1 MIKQHNSTTEIK
13 HLIILIITIILAVS
27 YAQISLAQSNITIQK
42 YGASYNQGAN
52 IYNTTGVSSS
62 NIDIVKYQLTY
73 SFFSGASD
81 ANPTVCSCST
91 KTDRILIQNTGS
103 FGADFTLTTN
113 LPQYISVPKGI
124 IHLEKGESAYVDL
137 LISAAC
143 EVTDS
148 QTYTIT
154 IKSNLGR
161 EQVITRPLTINKCQ
175 SINASLYADNT
186 EIHPCQPVEYN
197 ITVQNP
203 APFDEK
209 YLVSPT
215 TFKESFDNKAYE
227 LNIPAGQTGIAD
239 FKLNLSCS
247 IYGDK
252 KIDFQVISENNNLQ
266 ATLSH
271 NLKIDQNYSFET
283 KVSEHLEACTEEKK
297 IIPVLINNTSP
308 IYNEYHLEL
317 DGAPLFIALQTS
329 YIDLNPGEEKS
340 VNLEINPKTGNE
352 KVYKFTLVVKTA
364 KGDSVSTQP
373 LELNVKDCY
382 ELSLQPKFDT
392 PKDICSGKNE
402 YVLTVKNTGETS
414 ESINLWTHGSKYASL
429 NETNIDLNS
438 GELKDVTVY
447 VTPTDDMNKK
457 SFSFAVQANLN
468 GKSVSKT
475 WSTKDLKFT
484 TYNQYSCT
492 YPKLSTKTI
501 NSRYNAT
508 GAIVKITNQGLTQTN
523 YNLSIEGSSWL
534 SLSTK
539 SITVAP
545 KETKDVFI
553 KYYSDNSTVKSEYYA
568 SLNLKADN
576 GIVYKEPL
584 KITLS
589 NTPFLEKVYNFLT
602 ATVCRS
608 VSTILLILILIA
620 LILFIINIS
629 KKSST
634 YHYRGQKMV
643 MLVGAG
649 LIILAVLGILIFF
662 GVPKSYY
669 PPINSTQNATHHTF
683 YEDST
688 FKLDL
693 SSHFKDPDND
703 TLRYSVDSMPK
714 DMSVKIDGK
723 TAIITP
729 NHNWYGTEDLVIK
742 ATDTAGV
749 SVLSPMISLEVLN
762 VLEYTPVQIYDMYCH
777 YVALILFI
785 VLIILILVTPFGRRL
800 VKGGK
805 VVVTGIKKESG
816 YLYFVD
822 KEGDV
827 ARAPM
832 ARSKKKPKKKP
843 KQEKVGKVQAT
854 SSKFAKK
861 TTKKTSKKK

>member
-1 MIKQHNSTTEIK
+1 MKKQHYSTTEIK
-13 HLIILIITIILAVS
+13 HLIIIIITIILAVS
-27 YAQISLAQSNITIQK
+27 YAQVSLAQSNITIQK
-42 YGASYNQGAN
+42 YGASYDPGLNL
-52 IYNTTGVSSS
+52 YNTAGVSSS
-62 NIDIVKYQLTY
+62 NIDIVKYQLAY
-73 SFFSGASD
+73 SFFSGARD
-81 ANPTVCSCST
+81 ANPSVCSCSAI
-91 KTDRILIQNTGS
+91 TDRILIQNTGS

-113 LPQYISVPKGI
+113 LPQYVSVPKGI

-143 EVTDS
+143 GVTDS

-161 EQVITRPLTINKCQ
+161 EQIITRPLTINKCQ
-175 SINASLYADNT
+175 SINANLYVDNT

-209 YLVSPT
+209 YVVSPT

-227 LNIPAGQTGIAD
+227 LNIPAGQTGVAD
-239 FKLNLSCS
+239 FKLNLDCS

-252 KIDFQVISENNNLQ
+252 KIDFQVISVNNNMQ
-266 ATLSH
+266 ASLSH
-271 NLKIDQNYSFET
+271 NLKIDKNYSFET
-283 KVSEHLEACTEEKK
+283 KISSYLGACTEEKK

-317 DGAPLFIALQTS
+317 QGAPSFIALQSS
-329 YIDLNPGEEKS
+329 YMDLNPGEEKS
-340 VNLEINPKTGNE
+340 VNLELYPKTGNE

-364 KGDSVSTQP
+364 KGDTVYTQP
-373 LELNVKDCY
+373 LELNAKDCY
-382 ELSLQPKFDT
+382 ELSLQPNFDT
-392 PKDICSGKNE
+392 PKNICSGKNE
-402 YVLTVKNTGETS
+402 YNITVKNTGETS
-414 ESINLWTHGSKYASL
+414 ESINLWTHGSTYASL
-429 NETNIDLNS
+429 KDTNINLNS
-438 GELKDVTVY
+438 GESKDVTVY
-447 VTPTDDMNKK
+447 ITPIDDVNKE

-475 WSTKDLKFT
+475 WSTKALKFT
-484 TYNQYSCT
+484 TFNQYSCT
-492 YPKLSTKTI
+492 YPKPSTKII
-501 NSRYNAT
+501 NSRYNDT
-508 GAIVKITNQGLTQTN
+508 GAIVKITNQGLIQTN
-523 YNLSIEGSSWL
+523 YALSLDGSSWL
-534 SLSTK
+534 SLPTK

-545 KETKDVFI
+545 GETKDVFI

-568 SLNLKADN
+568 SLDLKAN
-576 GIVYKEPL
+576 NRVVYKEPL
-584 KITLS
+584 RITLS
-589 NTPFLEKVYNFLT
+589 NTPLLEKVYDFLT

-643 MLVGAG
+643 MLVGLG

-669 PPINSTQNATHHTF
+669 PPINSAQNATHHTF

-693 SSHFKDPDND
+693 SAYFKDPDND
-703 TLRYSVDSMPK
+703 TLTYSVDSMPK
-714 DMSVKIDGK
+714 DVPVKIDGK
-723 TAIITP
+723 TAVMIP
-729 NHNWYGTEDLVIK
+729 NHNWYGTENVVIK

-749 SVLSPMISLEVLN
+749 SVLSPIISLEVLD
-762 VLEYTPVQIYDMYCH
+762 VLEYTPIQIYDMYCH
-777 YVALILFI
+777 YTALILFI

-800 VKGGK
+800 VEGGK
-805 VVVTGIKKESG
+805 VAVTGIKKESG

-832 ARSKKKPKKKP
+832 ARNWKKPKKKP

-861 TTKKTSKKK
+861 TKKKNSKKK